1 MDNMTEKKFELEKS
15 PGFAI
20 CKTAI
25 RFKWQMGRRLRSF
38 DITPEQWGVIA
49 MLWDEDGIT
58 QKELSS
64 RLFKDQPTTTRMLD
78 KLENKGIIRREDAAD
93 DRRAFLIYLTEEG
106 REMRNALYPIIL
118 DLRDDTW
125 RGFTTDEM
133 AIFMNMLD
141 RIWDNLE

>member
-1 MDNMTEKKFELEKS
+1 
-15 PGFAI
+15 
-20 CKTAI
+20 
-25 RFKWQMGRRLRSF
+25 
-38 DITPEQWGVIA
+38 

-58 QKELSS
+58 QKELTS